1 MVGVALLI
9 MGKRKSKA
17 IPESED
23 ERDKAKVEIA
33 ADPLGKVKAPVPSA
47 ADSTEMILVENP
59 LLRLDAAPGGIT
71 VVKEGQ
77 PHTRDGFTWPKLF
90 NFGSASFL
98 FIFPYLFKCFL
109 SFFAFDKQGKL
120 AADRNIS
127 YGSAMFIEL
136 IPLPLT
142 LLLVYLIMTPLILAF
157 NIRRSKN
164 RLNPIQF
171 ENLAGLTV
179 AKYSPDY
186 YNWEFIVLL
195 RRSLTANMAT
205 EGVMRQYSGPFYDI
219 SRTIALLGITLVFF
233 LLQIEKQPY
242 KQQVN
247 NTRETMLMALIIWQC
262 VGALLLFFVGG
273 EAIKVPV
280 SIVFFFLPSG
290 VVGIYFLLSIFSIS
304 IDKYLPTD
312 EWMKKLQSHG
322 CCKSTN
328 FVWYAGVHVCFCCWV
343 FMAFLVCLQ
352 FSLYLLISSVV
363 VLGYFTYL
371 SCTYG
376 ECCCCKTERK

>member
-1 MVGVALLI
+1 
-9 MGKRKSKA
+9 
-17 IPESED
+17 
-23 ERDKAKVEIA
+23 
-33 ADPLGKVKAPVPSA
+33 
-47 ADSTEMILVENP
+47 
-59 LLRLDAAPGGIT
+59 
-71 VVKEGQ
+71 
-77 PHTRDGFTWPKLF
+77 
-90 NFGSASFL
+90 
-98 FIFPYLFKCFL
+98 
-109 SFFAFDKQGKL
+109 
-120 AADRNIS
+120 
-127 YGSAMFIEL
+127 
-136 IPLPLT
+136 
-142 LLLVYLIMTPLILAF
+142 MTPLIVAF

-164 RLNPIQF
+164 QLNPIQF

-195 RRSLTANMAT
+195 RRTLTAYMAT
-205 EGVMRQYSGPFYDI
+205 EGVMRDGSPYYDI

-233 LLQIEKQPY
+233 LLQIEKKPY

-247 NTRETMLMALIIWQC
+247 NTRETVLMGLIIWQC

-312 EWMKKLQSHG
+312 EWMKTLNAFT

-328 FVWYAGVHVCFCCWV
+328 FVWYAV
-343 FMAFLVCLQ
+343 FVV
-352 FSLYLLISSVV
+352 SLYSGGLVAFACFYGFAFDQLISRVV

-376 ECCCCKTERK
+376 KCCCCKTERK